1 MEAVEEETTTM
12 ENTDSRSEET
22 APVME
27 EDNVDG
33 DAGVEPPWDAPNFL
47 VHGAGIWLFPEE
59 ARLYANT
66 PILVKGATDEKGVE
80 NDAVRELFCYKHD
93 AKVGCNAPL
102 SKVKRAF
109 RDGIWKPRHVGS
121 YRFPSGHVTMGVTLY
136 AEGADESKTAFDK
149 VRWVPLSQ
157 NVLVYWR
164 DCEKFQNSIE
174 RAIAKEDEHSPKYVE
189 MKKQIEAANTSLCKA
204 SEFYQQLTATNLI
217 KKDDVPSSDP
227 GPKKKSKEELE
238 AAREERENK
247 KRRTDEDASAKKK
260 AKKKS
265 KKADADDD
273 KEDAA
278 EEEDGDSR
286 DNSNTAMVTYS
297 EGAMMETMRDQQM
310 NMAEAIKTAFSG
322 SNMLSDEGMNVYASK
337 LEELGAVRRELELR
351 KEMDKEQSEPKVAK
365 ATKSAAGSS
374 SQGGQQQRLG
384 LGGKVL
390 KRKKAD

>member
-121 YRFPSGHVTMGVTLY
+121 YRFPSGHVTMGVTLS
-136 AEGADESKTAFDK
+136 ADGADESKTAFDK
-149 VRWVPLSQ
+149 ARWVPLSQ

-189 MKKQIEAANTSLCKA
+189 MKKQIEAADTSLCKA
-204 SEFYQQLTATNLI
+204 SEFYQQLTATNLM

-247 KRRTDEDASAKKK
+247 KRKSDEDSGAKKK
-260 AKKKS
+260 AKKKKS
-265 KKADADDD
+265 KKTDTDDDD
-273 KEDAA
+273 KEDVA
-278 EEEDGDSR
+278 EDEDAN
-286 DNSNTAMVTYS
+286 NSNTAMVAYS
-297 EGAMMETMRDQQM
+297 EGTMMETMRDQQM
-310 NMAEAIKTAFSG
+310 NMAEAFKTAFSG
-322 SNMLSDEGMNVYASK
+322 SNMMSDEAMKTYAAK
-337 LEELGAVRRELELR
+337 MEELGAVRRELELR
-351 KEMDKEQSEPKVAK
+351 KEMDKEESEPKVTKAAK
-365 ATKSAAGSS
+365 SVAGSS